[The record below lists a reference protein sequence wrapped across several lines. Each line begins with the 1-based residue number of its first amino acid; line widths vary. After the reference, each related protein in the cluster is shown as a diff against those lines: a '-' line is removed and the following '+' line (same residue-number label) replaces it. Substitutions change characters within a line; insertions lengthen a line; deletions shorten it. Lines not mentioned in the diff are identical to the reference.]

1 MYLDQFCIK
10 IMNLLST
17 KGHGE
22 LMVVDCLLV
31 CEREREVLS
40 VCEMFQGK
48 WYIEDPTGTVQ
59 LDLSQAI
66 SFVAHSHGS
75 IDLITSD
82 FPSSLVFLCYPVF
95 LFAFGLSFFVGVG
108 GA

>member
-1 MYLDQFCIK
+1 MYLDQLCIK
-10 IMNLLST
+10 MMNLLST

-22 LMVVDCLLV
+22 LMVVACLLV

-75 IDLITSD
+75 IYLITSD
-82 FPSSLVFLCYPVF
+82 FPSSSVTPPPPPFCCCCFLVVVF
-95 LFAFGLSFFVGVG
+95 GVG
-108 GA
+108 G